1 MHRILILTVGILL
14 MACGSVV
21 QARGLVLESAMVSRS
36 GNEATITI
44 RLGCSHRYV
53 DHYPL
58 GASRQAQINLVPLDD
73 CAAQWRAGV
82 REASRPAGRDLAALD
97 DLEYVSRSESEGL
110 LLLRFSEAVSVQVH
124 QRGDLHTLIVQV
136 TPTGSGFQAKA
147 TPVPAIEPVP
157 AASSAPVPR
166 TEERVQRA
174 EQRAREQ
181 LDAVGKTVHT
191 GDYYAIN
198 LESALAPIGSIDP
211 VVAEHAGGRQAYLTE
226 VNVGG
231 QTWYRLRIGF
241 FATEAQAESMLAS
254 LRDVYPRAWV
264 TRVSSAEWTQAAAH
278 PVSSAAQTKS
288 EAIPAATESTA
299 AGSLPALDDDALRKL
314 MDEGRNAM
322 LAGDLTRAIQVY
334 TRVLQEPE
342 NQWSAQAREYLGLA
356 RERNGQKAH
365 AIAEYRRFLELYPES
380 DAAGR
385 VRQRLAGLTAVTA
398 PKTASTGS
406 GSARRGVDQRR
417 WDVYGGFAQ
426 YYRLDQSQFN
436 DQSSRTNQSSVLSD
450 VDVIA
455 RRRGERLQFSSRATL
470 GNLYDLLSDG
480 PGTSTRVYY
489 LYADLLDDVT
499 GLGLRLGRQSQHKGG
514 VLGRFDGAEL
524 SWQWRP
530 QTRFSFLTGFPVDS
544 SRDGFNTDRQ
554 FYGLS
559 VDFLQLLD
567 LFDLNLFYNAE
578 TMDGLENRNAI
589 GAEVRYFDQSRSV
602 IANIDYD
609 TSYAELNA
617 LTILGNWTLDNRLGF
632 NLLLD
637 KRKSPFLLTRNALI
651 GQQVTSIQDLQQL
664 YTDDEIRALASD
676 RTADMTA
683 VTVGVSTPLFER
695 FQINA
700 DITANKLGGTPAS
713 GGVPA
718 MPDQGTSFYY
728 SLNLIGS
735 SLFTSGDSSIL
746 GLRYS
751 DGVNSTTTSVS
762 VDSRFPLTRKL
773 RLNPRIRVSHRTY
786 IQDDSIQWIL
796 APAIRVFY
804 RLTRHYT
811 FELETGG
818 EWSDRN
824 LDTGSSKFKSFFVYA
839 GYRADF

>member
-1 MHRILILTVGILL
+1 
-14 MACGSVV
+14 
-21 QARGLVLESAMVSRS
+21 
-36 GNEATITI
+36 
-44 RLGCSHRYV
+44 SHRYV

-110 LLLRFSEAVSVQVH
+110 LLLRFSEAVRVQVR
-124 QRGDLHTLIVQV
+124 QRGDLHTLVVQV
-136 TPTGSGFQAKA
+136 TPSGSGFQAKE
-147 TPVPAIEPVP
+147 TPVPAVEPLP
-157 AASSAPVPR
+157 ATGSTPVPR
-166 TEERVQRA
+166 TEERVRRA

-181 LDAVGKTVHT
+181 LDAGDKTARS

-198 LESALAPIGSIDP
+198 LESALEPIGSVDP

-226 VNVGG
+226 VQVGA
-231 QTWYRLRIGF
+231 QTWHRLRVGF
-241 FATEAQAESMLAS
+241 FATEAQAESVLAS
-254 LRDVYPRAWV
+254 LRDAYPRAWV
-264 TRVSSAEWTQAAAH
+264 TRVSSSEWAQAAAH
-278 PVSSAAQTKS
+278 PVSAAAETKTDTLP
-288 EAIPAATESTA
+288 EATQTA
-299 AGSLPALDDDALRKL
+299 AANSLPALDDDALRKL
-314 MDEGRNAM
+314 MDDGRNVM
-322 LAGDLTRAIQVY
+322 LAGDLARAIQIY

-365 AIAEYRRFLELYPES
+365 AIAEYRRYLELYPQS

-385 VRQRLAGLTAVTA
+385 VRQRLAGLTAVSA
-398 PKTASTGS
+398 PKLASAGTRS
-406 GSARRGVDQRR
+406 GRRSADEQR

-455 RRRGERLQFSSRATL
+455 RRRGDRLQFSSRATL

-514 VLGRFDGAEL
+514 VLGRFDGAEF

-530 QTRFSFLTGFPVDS
+530 QTRFSFLTGSPVDS

-559 VDFLQLLD
+559 ADFLQLFD
-567 LFDLNLFYNAE
+567 LFDLNLFYNTE

-664 YTDDEIRALASD
+664 YTEDEIRALASD

-700 DITANKLGGTPAS
+700 DITANRLGGTPAS
-713 GGVPA
+713 GGVAA
-718 MPDQGTSFYY
+718 MPDQGTAFYY

-735 SLFTSGDSSIL
+735 SLFT
-746 GLRYS
+746 
-751 DGVNSTTTSVS
+751 
-762 VDSRFPLTRKL
+762 
-773 RLNPRIRVSHRTY
+773 
-786 IQDDSIQWIL
+786 
-796 APAIRVFY
+796 
-804 RLTRHYT
+804 
-811 FELETGG
+811 
-818 EWSDRN
+818 
-824 LDTGSSKFKSFFVYA
+824 
-839 GYRADF
+839 